1 VDALS
6 PIAVRSSAHEL
17 PNRLALLGDEQLA
30 RLVESGSEP
39 AFATIYARH
48 HQRLYRYCR
57 SVLRD
62 SDDAYDALQSTL
74 AGALAALQRGQR
86 DAPLRPWLF
95 RIAHNEAVSLIR
107 RRGPVG
113 EPSDAAEPCAAS
125 AEHQAGERAR
135 LALLVADLRELTE
148 RERSVLLMHEL
159 SGLTHRE
166 IATALGISIHRVKH
180 AISEARRSLVEF
192 EDGRVMACEA
202 VRKSIT
208 YEEERG
214 LRHGRM
220 RAHLRDCTTCAAF
233 VAAIPARRADLQAL
247 APPLSPVLAAG
258 LLARLHATGSASS
271 AGGVGG
277 AATGVAGKTVG
288 ATLLAKTFVGVA
300 IVATAA
306 ATATGALATV
316 TRGAVPPRVAQ
327 AAHTARHAGATRA
340 REPAIVAALIG
351 ADSARAP
358 YGGAPAGELGGRS
371 ADAIGGV
378 PSPSTSTGASGSDGA
393 RAVSDGA
400 QARELRPVG
409 DLGSPPPTGAGSQ
422 KGGRGAGGGRHAD
435 GPRGISAIGAQHRAG
450 RSERSRAAANGG
462 GAAGTPE
469 AGVQHAGGPREGSGV
484 TGNGAGAAGGPG
496 AMGNPRGSGG
506 PPGPNAGSPAP
517 PSTGPSPVAGLPPV
531 TGPPTPAIGVPPV
544 PVKGQPSPSGAAGAS
559 GQPTLTQSVVGSD

>member
-1 VDALS
+1 VDAPS

-30 RLVESGSEP
+30 RLAESGSEP

-48 HQRLYRYCR
+48 HQRLYRYCH

-74 AGALAALQRGQR
+74 ACALAALQSARR

-95 RIAHNEAVSLIR
+95 RIAHHEAVSLIR

-113 EPSDAAEPCAAS
+113 EPSDAPERCAAS
-125 AEHQAGERAR
+125 AEDQAGERAR
-135 LALLVADLRELTE
+135 LALLVADIQELTE

-166 IATALGISIHRVKH
+166 IAIALGISIHRVKH

-220 RAHLRDCTTCAAF
+220 RAHLRDCATCAAF
-233 VAAIPARRADLQAL
+233 AAAIPARRADLQAL

-258 LLARLHATGSASS
+258 LLARLHAAGSASS

-277 AATGVAGKTVG
+277 AAAGVAGKTVG
-288 ATLLAKTFVGVA
+288 ATLAAKTLVGVA

-306 ATATGALATV
+306 ATATGALAVV
-316 TRGAVPPRVAQ
+316 TPGAAHPRVAQ
-327 AAHTARHAGATRA
+327 PAHTARHAGATRQ
-340 REPAIVAALIG
+340 REPAIGAALIG
-351 ADSARAP
+351 AVSAPAP
-358 YGGAPAGELGGRS
+358 YGGAPAGELGGRP
-371 ADAIGGV
+371 ADAISGV
-378 PSPSTSTGASGSDGA
+378 PSPSTGASGSDGA

-400 QARELRPVG
+400 QARELRPVL
-409 DLGSPPPTGAGSQ
+409 DLGSPPPAGAGSQ
-422 KGGRGAGGGRHAD
+422 
-435 GPRGISAIGAQHRAG
+435 
-450 RSERSRAAANGG
+450 
-462 GAAGTPE
+462 
-469 AGVQHAGGPREGSGV
+469 
-484 TGNGAGAAGGPG
+484 
-496 AMGNPRGSGG
+496 
-506 PPGPNAGSPAP
+506 
-517 PSTGPSPVAGLPPV
+517 
-531 TGPPTPAIGVPPV
+531 
-544 PVKGQPSPSGAAGAS
+544 
-559 GQPTLTQSVVGSD
+559 

>member
-1 VDALS
+1 VDAPS

-30 RLVESGSEP
+30 RLVETGSEP

-74 AGALAALQRGQR
+74 AGALAALQGGQR

-95 RIAHNEAVSLIR
+95 RIADNEAVSLIR

-113 EPSDAAEPCAAS
+113 EPSHAAQQCAAS
-125 AEHQAGERAR
+125 AEHQAGGRAR
-135 LALLVADLRELTE
+135 LALLVADLQELTE

-166 IATALGISIHRVKH
+166 IAIALGISIHRVKH

-220 RAHLRDCTTCAAF
+220 RAHLRDCSTCAAF
-233 VAAIPARRADLQAL
+233 AAAIPARRADLQAL

-258 LLARLHATGSASS
+258 LLARLHAAGSASS

-277 AATGVAGKTVG
+277 AAAGVAGKTVG
-288 ATLLAKTFVGVA
+288 AMLAAKTLVGIA

-306 ATATGALATV
+306 ASVTGALAPV
-316 TRGAVPPRVAQ
+316 TRGAAQPRLAQ
-327 AAHTARHAGATRA
+327 PAHATRA
-340 REPAIVAALIG
+340 ARATRPREPVIG
-351 ADSARAP
+351 AGVIGAGSARAP

-371 ADAIGGV
+371 ADAISGV
-378 PSPSTSTGASGSDGA
+378 ASPSTGARGSDGA

-400 QARELRPVG
+400 PARELRPVG
-409 DLGSPPPTGAGSQ
+409 DLGSPPRAGAGSQ
-422 KGGRGAGGGRHAD
+422 NGGRGAGGRHAD
-435 GPRGISAIGAQHRAG
+435 GPRGISATGAQHRAG
-450 RSERSRAAANGG
+450 RSERSRAAAHGG
-462 GAAGTPE
+462 GAIGTPE
-469 AGVQHAGGPREGSGV
+469 AGVQYAAGLREGSGV
-484 TGNGAGAAGGPG
+484 AGNGAGATGSPG
-496 AMGNPRGSGG
+496 ANGNPRGSGG
-506 PPGPNAGSPAP
+506 TPGAKAGSPAP
-517 PSTGPSPVAGLPPV
+517 PSTGPPSVTGLAPV
-531 TGPPTPAIGVPPV
+531 TGLPTPATGAPPALGGRAR
-544 PVKGQPSPSGAAGAS
+544 PPIQADAQAG
-559 GQPTLTQSVVGSD
+559 DR